1 MNNTT
6 LMSFDANQYKSS
18 QRQGWNSAASGW
30 KNWWQVIEKGA
41 QKINDRL
48 IELAKIKPGDKVL
61 DLATGIGE
69 PAVTVAKVVGSQ
81 GQVLAVDISDQM
93 LAIARERAASLGL
106 QVVIEFKESDIESLN
121 LPPLSFD
128 AVLCRWGLMFLP
140 NLDSTLTN
148 IFNALKNGGRFGAA
162 VWSLQSKVPAIG
174 FPMSIIMRELD
185 VSNPNIYASA
195 SASASASAAGNRVL
209 GPFSLADERI
219 LKDSLQK
226 TGFRDIRV
234 EIQNVTFEFA
244 SVSDYINHVKD
255 IAVPL
260 NAILDKESTKRQEEI
275 WKMIAEEVKDK
286 YTNTNNDGAVQM
298 NNECIF
304 FVGIK

>member
-1 MNNTT
+1 
-6 LMSFDANQYKSS
+6 MSFDLNQYKSS
-18 QRQGWNSAASGW
+18 QRQGWNSAAFGW
-30 KNWWQVIEKGA
+30 KIWWQVIEKGA

-48 IELAKIKPGDKVL
+48 IELAKIKQGNKVL

-69 PAVTVAKVVGSQ
+69 PAVTVAKVVGSL
-81 GQVLAVDISDQM
+81 GHVLAVDISSQM
-93 LAIARERAASLGL
+93 LAIAKERSASLGL
-106 QVVIEFKESDIESLN
+106 QGLIEFKESDIESLN

-140 NLDSTLTN
+140 NLDDALTS
-148 IFNALKNGGRFGAA
+148 IFNTLKNGGRLGAT

-174 FPMSIIMRELD
+174 IPMNIIMRELD
-185 VSNPNIYASA
+185 VSAPAISSSA
-195 SASASASAAGNRVL
+195 ASAAGNRVL

-226 TGFRDIRV
+226 TGFRDIRI
-234 EIQNVTFEFA
+234 ERQNVTFEFA
-244 SVSDYINHVKD
+244 SVNDYIKHVKD

-260 NAILDKESTKRQEEI
+260 NAILDKESTNRQEEI
-275 WKMIAEEVKDK
+275 WKVIAEEVKDN
-286 YTNTNNDGAVQM
+286 YTNTNNDGSVQM

-304 FVGIK
+304 FVGTK

>member
-1 MNNTT
+1 M
-6 LMSFDANQYKSS
+6 
-18 QRQGWNSAASGW
+18 
-30 KNWWQVIEKGA
+30 
-41 QKINDRL
+41 
-48 IELAKIKPGDKVL
+48 
-61 DLATGIGE
+61 
-69 PAVTVAKVVGSQ
+69 VGSK
-81 GQVLAVDISDQM
+81 GHVLAVDISDQM

-106 QVVIEFKESDIESLN
+106 QLVIEFKESDIESLN
-121 LPPLSFD
+121 LSPLSFD

-140 NLDSTLTN
+140 NLDDALTN

-185 VSNPNIYASA
+185 VSNPTI

-244 SVSDYINHVKD
+244 SVNDYINHVKD

-298 NNECIF
+298 NNECFF

>member
-1 MNNTT
+1 
-6 LMSFDANQYKSS
+6 
-18 QRQGWNSAASGW
+18 
-30 KNWWQVIEKGA
+30 
-41 QKINDRL
+41 
-48 IELAKIKPGDKVL
+48 
-61 DLATGIGE
+61 
-69 PAVTVAKVVGSQ
+69 
-81 GQVLAVDISDQM
+81 M

-106 QVVIEFKESDIESLN
+106 QLVIEFKESDIESLN

-140 NLDSTLTN
+140 NLDSALTN
-148 IFNALKNGGRFGAA
+148 IFNTLKNGGRFGAA

-185 VSNPNIYASA
+185 VSNPTI

-234 EIQNVTFEFA
+234 ERQNVTFEFA
-244 SVSDYINHVKD
+244 SVNDYINHVKD

-260 NAILDKESTKRQEEI
+260 NAILDKESTNRQEEI

-298 NNECIF
+298 DNECIF
-304 FVGIK
+304 FVGTK

>member
-1 MNNTT
+1 
-6 LMSFDANQYKSS
+6 MSFDANQYKSS

-69 PAVTVAKVVGSQ
+69 PAVTIAKVVGSQ

-148 IFNALKNGGRFGAA
+148 IFNALKNGGRFGAV

-185 VSNPNIYASA
+185 VSNPTI

-244 SVSDYINHVKD
+244 SVNDYINHVKD
-255 IAVPL
+255 IAAPL

-275 WKMIAEEVKDK
+275 WKMIAEEVKDN
-286 YTNTNNDGAVQM
+286 YANTNNNDAVQM

>member
-1 MNNTT
+1 
-6 LMSFDANQYKSS
+6 MSFDANRYKSS
-18 QRQGWNSAASGW
+18 QRHGWNNAASGW

-81 GQVLAVDISDQM
+81 GQVLAVDISNQM
-93 LAIARERAASLGL
+93 LAIARERAVSLGL

-128 AVLCRWGLMFLP
+128 TVLCRWGLMFLP
-140 NLDSTLTN
+140 NLDSTITN

-185 VSNPNIYASA
+185 VSNPTI
-195 SASASASAAGNRVL
+195 SASAAGNRVL

-244 SVSDYINHVKD
+244 SVNDYINHVKD
-255 IAVPL
+255 IAAPL

>member
-1 MNNTT
+1 
-6 LMSFDANQYKSS
+6 MSFDADQFKSS

-30 KNWWQVIEKGA
+30 KYWWQVIEKGA

-48 IELAKIKPGDKVL
+48 IDLAEIKQGNKVL

-69 PAVTVAKVVGSQ
+69 PAVTVAKKVVGSQ
-81 GQVLAVDISDQM
+81 GHVLAVDISAQM
-93 LAIARERAASLGL
+93 LAIARERSASLGL
-106 QVVIEFKESDIESLN
+106 QDIIEFKESDIESLN

-128 AVLCRWGLMFLP
+128 AVLCRLGLMFLP
-140 NLDSTLTN
+140 NLDGTLTE
-148 IFNALKNGGRFGAA
+148 IFNALKNGGRLAAA

-174 FPMSIIMRELD
+174 FPMKIIMRELN
-185 VSNPNIYASA
+185 VSNPAISPF
-195 SASASASAAGNRVL
+195 STTVGNRVL

-234 EIQNVTFEFA
+234 ERQNVTFEFA
-244 SVSDYINHVKD
+244 SVNDYINHVKD

-260 NAILDKESTKRQEEI
+260 KAILDKESTNRQDEI
-275 WKMIAEEVKDK
+275 WKVIAEEVND
-286 YTNTNNDGAVQM
+286 NFTNNEDGSVTM
-298 NNECIF
+298 NNECIC
-304 FVGIK
+304 FVGSK

>member
-1 MNNTT
+1 
-6 LMSFDANQYKSS
+6 MSFDANQYKSS
-18 QRQGWNSAASGW
+18 QRQGWNSASSGW

-48 IELAKIKPGDKVL
+48 INLAKIKPGDKVL

-148 IFNALKNGGRFGAA
+148 IFNALKNGGRFGAV
-162 VWSLQSKVPAIG
+162 VWSLQLKVPVIG

-185 VSNPNIYASA
+185 VSNPTIY
-195 SASASASAAGNRVL
+195 ASASAAGNRVL

-219 LKDSLQK
+219 LKDSLLK

-234 EIQNVTFEFA
+234 EIENVTFEFA

-260 NAILDKESTKRQEEI
+260 NALLDKESTKRREEI

-286 YTNTNNDGAVQM
+286 YTNTNNDSAVQM